1 MSQAELLSLLR
12 QMPVFGGL
20 SDSTLEF
27 LLDCSTEKQFSVNE
41 FLFLEGD
48 AATSFFV
55 IRSGTVQVEKDWQGS
70 KVPLGQLAAGD
81 CVGEMAIIDLQSRSA
96 SVRCES
102 DISTIEISRSALHG
116 LYRHD
121 LEQYAI
127 IMMNMGREV
136 SRRLRTVTD
145 RLFEIE
151 QTAK

>member
-1 MSQAELLSLLR
+1 MSQVELLNLLR
-12 QMPVFGGL
+12 QMPIFGGL

-27 LLDCSTEKQFSVNE
+27 LLECSQEKTLEAGE
-41 FLFLEGD
+41 FLFLEDD
-48 AATSFFV
+48 AATSFYV
-55 IRSGTVQVEKDWQGS
+55 LRQGSVQVEKRWQDS
-70 KVPLGQLAAGD
+70 QVPLGQLNSGD

-96 SVRCES
+96 SVRCETDVS
-102 DISTIEISRSALHG
+102 AIEISRSALHR

-136 SRRLRTVTD
+136 SRRLRSVTD

-151 QTAK
+151 QTAG